1 MPFQPLDYALVGL
14 TVLLAVM
21 GLCRGFSGAFAFLVA
36 TALGSAVV
44 AHGWVGFLS
53 GIDST
58 WIRVVA
64 SVVAFV
70 VVFGVV
76 RILVKFIVGKLL
88 AQPSDSVFGV
98 ALGLFCGG
106 FLLWSL
112 AENPSLRD
120 SSWLAQEGNALV
132 R

>member
-14 TVLLAVM
+14 TVLLAVL

-53 GIDST
+53 GVDEM
-58 WIRVVA
+58 WIRVFI
-64 SVVAFV
+64 SVLVFV
-70 VVFGVV
+70 VIFGVA
-76 RILVKFIVGKLL
+76 RILVKFVIGKLL

-120 SSWLAQEGNALV
+120 YSWLAQEVNALV